1 MPCVLQTV
9 GAFAFNNF
17 DADSVVLPD
26 SVEEIGPNAF
36 DGASLLSFHMPKNL
50 TSLGDQA
57 FHNARNLRTVEGFDD
72 IVATTSSFH
81 MGTNVFQDCTSLQT
95 ISLPGVLTVLPDF
108 TFQNCNN
115 LARVD
120 GSTETGPERGPG
132 VVSEVPCSL
141 SLVCLFV
148 SPLVSLPLSSRLY
161 LTVPTNNCTHPPCD
175 TRAALA
181 ADDDSDR
188 LQRLCRLQR
197 PF

>member
-1 MPCVLQTV
+1 M
-9 GAFAFNNF
+9 
-17 DADSVVLPD
+17 VLPD

-57 FHNARNLRTVEGFDD
+57 FHNARNLHTVEGFDD
-72 IVATTSSFH
+72 IVATSSFH
-81 MGTNVFQDCTSLQT
+81 MGTNVFQDCTNLQT

-141 SLVCLFV
+141 SLSRLSFR
-148 SPLVSLPLSSRLY
+148 LSSRLFPP
-161 LTVPTNNCTHPPCD
+161 LFSSLSHRSNQQLHPP
-175 TRAALA
+175 T
-181 ADDDSDR
+181 
-188 LQRLCRLQR
+188 LQHSCSTCRR
-197 PF
+197 R